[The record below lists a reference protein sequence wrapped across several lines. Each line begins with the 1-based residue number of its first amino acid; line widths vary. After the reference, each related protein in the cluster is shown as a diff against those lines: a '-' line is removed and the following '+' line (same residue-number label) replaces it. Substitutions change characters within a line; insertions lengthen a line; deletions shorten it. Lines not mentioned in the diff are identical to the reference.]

1 MKAIFK
7 LLNPDNTMSIN
18 RQLAHAV
25 GLAEAV
31 VYGALL
37 SKYAYYSQRG
47 LLTDGDWFYS
57 TAEDLEEST
66 ALTARQQR
74 RCIDTLA
81 KLGLI
86 QCKVQGMP
94 AKRFFYI
101 NDNAELLACILS
113 NGSKPTNDSKP
124 SFDKSAQLHESS
136 AQSEM
141 MSDGLI
147 QQGSSD
153 DDGAPVLTKAH
164 NLFYPNV
171 TTCFTESD
179 KQVFTEQQNCS
190 LYKTKEIKLKSINQA
205 DGIDVGTEERLDSE
219 SCDLEL
225 RSKVEQQIQT
235 EAISSKYGVCFGAFV
250 ENIVIAGLQERLAC
264 RVFGKNVSGNEIL
277 AAYKNIGYNTICH
290 VADYIS
296 EKRDKIRYLRQY
308 LIAALYAAAREEQQM
323 PKCFSYTSINMEEFM
338 ENIRRNYG

>member
-74 RCIDTLA
+74 RCIDALA

-86 QCKVQGMP
+86 RCSVQGMP
-94 AKRFFYI
+94 AKRYFCI
-101 NDNAELLACILS
+101 NDNAELLAGILS
-113 NGSKPTNDSKP
+113 KGGKP
-124 SFDKSAQLHESS
+124 SFDKSAQLHESA

-141 MSDGLI
+141 ASDGLI
-147 QQGSSD
+147 QQDKSD
-153 DDGAPVLTKAH
+153 DDGTPVLTKAH

-171 TTCFTESD
+171 TTCFTESE

-235 EAISSKYGVCFGAFV
+235 EEISSKYGACFGAFV
-250 ENIVIAGLQERLAC
+250 ENIVIAGLQERLTC

-277 AAYKNIGYNTICH
+277 AAYQNIGYNTICH

-308 LIAALYAAAREEQQM
+308 LIAALYAAARKEQQM

>member
-74 RCIDTLA
+74 RCIDTLT

-86 QCKVQGMP
+86 RCKVQGMP

-101 NDNAELLACILS
+101 NDNAELLAGILS

-141 MSDGLI
+141 ASDGLI
-147 QQGSSD
+147 QQDKSD
-153 DDGAPVLTKAH
+153 DDSAPVLTKAH

-171 TTCFTESD
+171 TTCFTESE
-179 KQVFTEQQNCS
+179 KQVVTEQQSSS

-205 DGIDVGTEERLDSE
+205 DGIDVGTEERLNLE
-219 SCDLEL
+219 SCDSEL
-225 RSKVEQQIQT
+225 KFKVEQQIQT

-250 ENIVIAGLQERLAC
+250 ENIVIAGLQGKLTC
-264 RVFGKNVSGNEIL
+264 RVYEKIVSGNEIL
-277 AAYKNIGYNTICH
+277 AAYKNIGYNTICR

-296 EKRDKIRYLRQY
+296 EKRDKIRFLRQY
-308 LIAALYAAAREEQQM
+308 LIAALYATAREERQI
-323 PKCFSYTSINMEEFM
+323 PRLTPHTSINMEDVM
-338 ENIRRNYG
+338 ERLRQHYG